1 MITIVTLQHY
11 IFRGKIQ
18 SDSGWRLEFH
28 PLLLS
33 ISFSFAS
40 ITRRMVKNNDN
51 FYDIYK
57 RYTFHSL
64 DDDRDI
70 CRHFVSLFLITN
82 KNSVK

>member
-11 IFRGKIQ
+11 ILRGKIQ

-40 ITRRMVKNNDN
+40 ITHMS
-51 FYDIYK
+51 YK
-57 RYTFHSL
+57 GASHGQ
-64 DDDRDI
+64 
-70 CRHFVSLFLITN
+70 
-82 KNSVK
+82 KQ